1 MNFTLH
7 RYIDQP
13 QAQLDFPPD
22 SAYPSAQAQHIRY
35 LEGWENHRPK
45 GGIFSLWKLGTAPYF
60 ATFSLGKIMNL
71 VTLLLFRRNSRGTW
85 HGAPVSHHR
94 GVQMR
99 APPPYI
105 LQRSLVF
112 LSHIA
117 GMLWKLDEN
126 GPFIDDL
133 PMKHGDV
140 PGAYE
145 IKIYQRVTLKFLI
158 QATLHSL
165 HS

>member
-45 GGIFSLWKLGTAPYF
+45 GEILSLWKLGTAPYF

-71 VTLLLFRRNSRGTW
+71 VTLLLFPKKLKRDMAWRTRF
-85 HGAPVSHHR
+85 
-94 GVQMR
+94 
-99 APPPYI
+99 APP
-105 LQRSLVF
+105 
-112 LSHIA
+112 
-117 GMLWKLDEN
+117 G
-126 GPFIDDL
+126 GPNEGT
-133 PMKHGDV
+133 P
-140 PGAYE
+140 
-145 IKIYQRVTLKFLI
+145 
-158 QATLHSL
+158 SL
-165 HS
+165 HFAEEPGFLVAHSWHSYGNWMKMAHL